1 MNGVREFIMRQ
12 TGHKTVATLR
22 RHIRSGE
29 IFREN
34 AAAGL
39 GIQARPMNVFLFS
52 LRTQK
57 WRLLETGE
65 MQYPCFSRD
74 GRYIYFFR
82 WKDEHVVFRVNVTD
96 RKVERIDRLQ
106 DLGVGVDRLC

>member
-1 MNGVREFIMRQ
+1 
-12 TGHKTVATLR
+12 
-22 RHIRSGE
+22 
-29 IFREN
+29 
-34 AAAGL
+34 
-39 GIQARPMNVFLFS
+39 MNVFLFS